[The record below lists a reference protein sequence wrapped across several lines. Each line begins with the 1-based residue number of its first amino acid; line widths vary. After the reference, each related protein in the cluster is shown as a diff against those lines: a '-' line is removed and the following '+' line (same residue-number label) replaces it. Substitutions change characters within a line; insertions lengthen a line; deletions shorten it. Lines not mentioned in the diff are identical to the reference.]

1 MAPGDLLLTSGAGG
15 FFEENIPL
23 GKVTSVE
30 AGVVEIQPIVDL
42 NRLLFVNIILSAP
55 PDLPLDRPSDN

>member
-1 MAPGDLLLTSGAGG
+1 VASLK
-15 FFEENIPL
+15 NIPL
-23 GKVTSVE
+23 GEVTSVE